1 MTTLAILFP
10 SPLGFHLF
18 VRWPRDRLRRCST
31 LVDPSDVAGVLG
43 PLGHPLVVVLVGTRH
58 TELVADQVL
67 DFADLV
73 AIPASWLRRVPRSD
87 LRQRATVA
95 ARIVTAHRADPL
107 RDYFGRDTIAAGE
120 LPF

>member
-31 LVDPSDVAGVLG
+31 LIDPSDLAEVLG
-43 PLGHPLVVVLVGTRH
+43 PLGHPLVVGLVGTRH
-58 TELVADQVL
+58 AELVADQVL

-73 AIPASWLRRVPRSD
+73 AIPASWLRRVPRTD

-95 ARIVTAHRADPL
+95 AQVLTAHRAAPL
-107 RDYFGRDTIAAGE
+107 RDYLGREGSTLPE